1 MRWPWTSR
9 ANENRNPFTAYWGGS
24 IPDMPRQRFQADGL
38 QADDALL
45 EMVAGLSSARVSRRD
60 ALSVPAV
67 LKARNMIAGIGSTFP
82 IHCYDDDFNLD
93 KRNSIVYDAQPQIP
107 DCFIYAATIE
117 DLLFEAK
124 SYWRVDR
131 MSGEGFPVE
140 GHHVNIRA
148 VSQHAI
154 LGMPSEIVS
163 EDLQFSP
170 RDPIFIDGTPMAP
183 FEVIRFVSPNPPLLV
198 YAARAIRTVLL
209 LDKAAELAASEP
221 VPLGYFTDRE
231 DADPLDDTEIS
242 ELLTDWAAV
251 RKTHAWGYVPWSLD
265 LNPLQWSPEQ
275 LQLAQA
281 RQHAVLEIARA
292 FGLDPMDMG
301 VDTTS
306 SHTYQ
311 NVEQRRFDLVDL
323 VHSPYLSA
331 IEQRLSKNDVLPR
344 GIHARYDVSGFLR
357 ADTKTRFEAYK
368 NGLEA
373 GAVTVSEVRRAE
385 HRPPL
390 SDAEKADRRP
400 AVPPQ
405 LQVVANAQGTP
416 APSPNGNGREP
427 VEVA

>member
-1 MRWPWTSR
+1 
-9 ANENRNPFTAYWGGS
+9 
-24 IPDMPRQRFQADGL
+24 MPRQRFQADGL

-45 EMVAGLSSARVSRRD
+45 EILAGLSSARVSRRD

-67 LKARNMIAGIGSTFP
+67 LKARNMIAGIAGRFP
-82 IHCYDDDFNLD
+82 IHCYDKDFNID
-93 KRNSIVYDAQPQIP
+93 ERNWIGYDMQPQIP
-107 DCFIYAATIE
+107 DCFVYAATIE
-117 DLLFEAK
+117 DLLFESK

-170 RDPIFIDGTPMAP
+170 RDPIFIDGLPMAP

-198 YAARAIRTVLL
+198 HAARAIRTVLL
-209 LDKAAELAASEP
+209 LDKAAELMAGEP

-231 DADPLDDTEIS
+231 DADPLEDTEVT
-242 ELLTDWAAV
+242 ELLNDWAAA
-251 RKTHAWGYVPWSLD
+251 RRTHSWGYVPWSLD
-265 LNPLQWSPEQ
+265 LNTLQWTPEQ

-292 FGLDPMDMG
+292 VGLDPMDMG

-323 VHSPYLSA
+323 VHSPYLAA

-344 GIHARYDVSGFLR
+344 GIRAEFDVSAFLR
-357 ADTKTRFEAYK
+357 ADTKTRFEAYRIGIK
-368 NGLEA
+368 A
-373 GAVTVSEVRRAE
+373 GAVTVAEVRRAE

-390 SDAEKADRRP
+390 SDDEKAERKP
-400 AVPPQ
+400 AVPPVATT
-405 LQVVANAQGTP
+405 VVNAHGTA
-416 APSPNGNGREP
+416 APSPNGNGKEP